1 LQTTA
6 VMNKKKFN
14 FRPSYALLAL
24 AAMALSS
31 CNRGVG
37 CPTNFSLETTDL
49 VDVAVVVLNVI
60 F

>member
-1 LQTTA
+1 
-6 VMNKKKFN
+6 MNKKNFN

-24 AAMALSS
+24 AAVALSS

-37 CPTNFSLETTDL
+37 CPTNFSLNATDMI
-49 VDVAVVVLNVI
+49 DAVVSVLNFI